1 MEQKHY
7 LYSSGEFAKRA
18 GVNKR
23 TLHYYNDIGLFCPEV
38 IEENGYH
45 YYTCFQFAQLE
56 MILTLRKIGLSIEE
70 IREYASS
77 PSDDSFSRIMEKR
90 KLWIEESIQQL
101 LSEQSFLEQK
111 AERLKIAMNAKHGSI
126 QLCSLPQQK
135 ILISS
140 AITGKY
146 DEADFSVAA
155 DFSLRLNFIFMTAS
169 EAVFLW
175 ILSEESIL
183 TATVPFLLTALI
195 PPRHTTKYC
204 RREPICAPSVLGHG
218 ISFLRYTGQ
227 SFPMPKSI
235 ICFLPAMPMKRG

>member
-101 LSEQSFLEQK
+101 L
-111 AERLKIAMNAKHGSI
+111 
-126 QLCSLPQQK
+126 
-135 ILISS
+135 
-140 AITGKY
+140 
-146 DEADFSVAA
+146 
-155 DFSLRLNFIFMTAS
+155 
-169 EAVFLW
+169 
-175 ILSEESIL
+175 
-183 TATVPFLLTALI
+183 
-195 PPRHTTKYC
+195 
-204 RREPICAPSVLGHG
+204 
-218 ISFLRYTGQ
+218 
-227 SFPMPKSI
+227 
-235 ICFLPAMPMKRG
+235 

>member
-1 MEQKHY
+1 MPESTNE
-7 LYSSGEFAKRA
+7 LFITTTIS
-18 GVNKR
+18 
-23 TLHYYNDIGLFCPEV
+23 GLFCPEV

-135 ILISS
+135 
-140 AITGKY
+140 
-146 DEADFSVAA
+146 
-155 DFSLRLNFIFMTAS
+155 
-169 EAVFLW
+169 FL
-175 ILSEESIL
+175 
-183 TATVPFLLTALI
+183 FLLPLRENMMRRIFQLLLI
-195 PPRHTTKYC
+195 
-204 RREPICAPSVLGHG
+204 
-218 ISFLRYTGQ
+218 FLF
-227 SFPMPKSI
+227 S
-235 ICFLPAMPMKRG
+235 